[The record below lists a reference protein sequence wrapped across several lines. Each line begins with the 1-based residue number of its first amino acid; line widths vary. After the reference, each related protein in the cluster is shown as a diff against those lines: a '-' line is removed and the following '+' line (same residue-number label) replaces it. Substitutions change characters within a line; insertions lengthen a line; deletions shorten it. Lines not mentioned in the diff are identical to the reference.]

1 MQNKEAQLE
10 PDGMY
15 HIYNRANGNEQLFLN
30 AENYRF
36 FLEKYQLYIS
46 PIAQTYCYCIMP
58 NHFHF
63 LVKIK
68 SERELLKALPKFQTL
83 EELEAKAKIQIL
95 NTNPDLTGFQNL
107 SGLLSK
113 QFSNFFYAYSK
124 AFNKQNRDFPKFQT
138 LENLEDQNF
147 SKAISKQ
154 FSKLFSSYTQSFN
167 KVNNRK
173 GSLFMKNFKRKS
185 VTDSKYLIKLIHY
198 IHHNPV
204 EAGIVSN
211 PDGWAHSSYSIL
223 IADNP
228 TFIQR
233 DEVME
238 LFDGVTNFQFVHQNP
253 PQIMGVE

>member
-1 MQNKEAQLE
+1 MHNKQAQLE
-10 PDGMY
+10 PDRMY
-15 HIYNRANGNEQLFLN
+15 HIYNRANGNERLFLD

-68 SERELLKALPKFQTL
+68 SEKELLKALPKFQTL
-83 EELEAKAKIQIL
+83 EELEAKSKFQIL
-95 NTNPDLTGFQNL
+95 KINPNL

-113 QFSNFFYAYSK
+113 QFSNFFNAYSK

-138 LENLEDQNF
+138 LENLEEQNF
-147 SKAISKQ
+147 SKEISKQ

-173 GSLFMKNFKRKS
+173 GSLFMKNFKRKA

-204 EAGIVSN
+204 EASLVSN
-211 PDGWAHSSYSIL
+211 PQDWAHSSYSTL
-223 IADNP
+223 ITDNP

-233 DEVME
+233 DEVLE
-238 LFDGVTNFQFVHQNP
+238 LFDGTSNFQFVHRNP
-253 PQIMGVE
+253 PQITGIE